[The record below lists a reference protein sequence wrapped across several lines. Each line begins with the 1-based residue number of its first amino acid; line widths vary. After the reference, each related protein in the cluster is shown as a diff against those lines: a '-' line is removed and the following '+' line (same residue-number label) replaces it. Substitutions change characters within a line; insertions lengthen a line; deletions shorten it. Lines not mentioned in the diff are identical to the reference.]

1 MKKLSI
7 ILAGV
12 FVLFFSAC
20 QSQAPFPEIGDAY
33 AITKGPQDHLLAN
46 YFGINAWSP
55 DGRYVCVLGVDFTG
69 RLPEVT
75 DSATVALVDLA
86 DNNRYIP
93 IAKTVCWNFQE
104 AAMFHW
110 LPWEDGLCA
119 FNDCHN
125 RTKSDYGIYDTR
137 LP

>member
-69 RLPEVT
+69 RLPELIK
-75 DSATVALVDLA
+75 SANSLA
-86 DNNRYIP
+86 SESV
-93 IAKTVCWNFQE
+93 K
-104 AAMFHW
+104 
-110 LPWEDGLCA
+110 LP
-119 FNDCHN
+119 
-125 RTKSDYGIYDTR
+125 
-137 LP
+137 

>member
-1 MKKLSI
+1 MKKLL
-7 ILAGV
+7 ILVTGV
-12 FVLFFSAC
+12 FVIFCTAC
-20 QSQAPFPEIGDAY
+20 QSKDSFPDVGDAY

-55 DGRYVCVLGVDFTG
+55 DNRYVCVLGVDFTG

-93 IAKTVCWNFQE
+93 IAKTVCCQQGPQE
-104 AAMFHW
+104 
-110 LPWEDGLCA
+110 LL
-119 FNDCHN
+119 
-125 RTKSDYGIYDTR
+125 
-137 LP
+137 